1 MAVQLSYD
9 NDMQIAMPGMR
20 SDSSLQNTDGCNA
33 AQGAIKP
40 GYVVARVSVANDKRV
55 VKQVSAS
62 ADGAGLM
69 GICRFSQY
77 GCSTGQYEDG
87 DAVNVMTFGRIWAV
101 TADATAPAS
110 ETVVNVLSGGDNAGK
125 VTATAA
131 AEGEATNTTSR
142 AAGWVLTGRFTDFID
157 HTGATIHLAEV
168 QIRNQ
173 TA

>member
-55 VKQVSAS
+55 VKQVA
-62 ADGAGLM
+62 AAGDAANLM

-77 GCSTGQYEDG
+77 GCSTGQYENG

-101 TADATAPAS
+101 TTLTSAPAMGTMVS
-110 ETVVNVLSGGDNAGK
+110 VITSGDDAGK
-125 VTATAA
+125 VAATGGTAA
-131 AEGEATNTTSR
+131 L
-142 AAGWVLTGRFTDFID
+142 GWVLTGRFTDYID
-157 HTGATIHLAEV
+157 NTGATVHLAEV
-168 QIRNQ
+168 QLRNQ
-173 TA
+173 TAEPASA